1 MKMTYETPHLQ
12 SDRDAE
18 INFMRSRHHMFTSV
32 MQRNHRQGTMLELQ
46 GKLLIV
52 DDKPLVGRALQG
64 ALRVLGFEV
73 VTMTNAEEAI
83 QTVKRTH
90 YDAVLFDISMPD
102 IAWMAACLEL
112 RRLRPQLGILI
123 LTTHD
128 DSEMKIE
135 SLDAGADDYVTK
147 PCHMGELAA
156 RLRSLIRRLRS
167 GENRTGPIMKIGE
180 IELDSARRTVHRT
193 TQLLHLTPKEFELLY
208 YLMSNA
214 GFPVTHAQLLGAVW
228 GPEHVQQVEYLR
240 TFVRQLR
247 NKLGD
252 SAAHP
257 HYLLTETQIGYR
269 FRGADET
276 VDQNAEPPFIDQ
288 NRD

>member
-1 MKMTYETPHLQ
+1 
-12 SDRDAE
+12 
-18 INFMRSRHHMFTSV
+18 
-32 MQRNHRQGTMLELQ
+32 MQGNYRKGTMLELQ

-64 ALRVLGFEV
+64 ALRILNFEV
-73 VTMTNAEEAI
+73 VTITDAEEAI
-83 QTVKRTH
+83 QAVKRTH

-123 LTTHD
+123 LTTYD

-156 RLRSLIRRLRS
+156 RLRSVIRRSRS
-167 GENRTGPIMKIGE
+167 GENRKGSVIKIGE

-193 TQLLHLTPKEFELLY
+193 AQPLHLTPKEFELLY

-228 GPEHVQQVEYLR
+228 GPEHAQQVEYLR

-252 SAAHP
+252 SASHP
-257 HYLLTETQIGYR
+257 RYLLTETQIGYR
-269 FRGADET
+269 FRGANET
-276 VDQNAEPPFIDQ
+276 FDQNAEPPFVDQ
-288 NRD
+288 DRA